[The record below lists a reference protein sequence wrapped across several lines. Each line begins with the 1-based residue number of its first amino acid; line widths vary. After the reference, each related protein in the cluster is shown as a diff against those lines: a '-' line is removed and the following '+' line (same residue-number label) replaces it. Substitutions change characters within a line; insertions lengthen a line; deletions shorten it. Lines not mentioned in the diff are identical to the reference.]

1 MRNRFVLLSCLS
13 AALAAAAPAQTF
25 TLLHVFH
32 GPDGGDPGSA
42 PMVLDG
48 SGTLYSTTAFGGAS
62 GLGTV
67 YKIDVKNNESVL
79 YSFTGGADG
88 EDPFTGVVFGRDGN
102 LYGTA
107 VNGGTN
113 TVGTAFRVK
122 LPGGVFK
129 TIYEFDGVTASEP
142 GALIAGPNA
151 LYGGAAGGAPY
162 YGGVVYRLDQSG
174 VTDLYKSAGG
184 ADGSEPDRLVLDGSG
199 NLYGVA
205 GGGDLTCN
213 APFGCGTIF
222 KIDAGGTYSVLHV
235 FVGPDGEVPQGVL
248 LDRAGNLYGTTAAGG
263 AQNAGTVFR
272 LNPTGQLTTLY
283 TFTGSADGGQPHA
296 GLIRD
301 SAGNFYGTT
310 LAGGIVNS
318 NCFQGCGVAF
328 QLSPAGSTWKE
339 TVLHSFNGTDG
350 QNPQA
355 PLTLDAKG
363 TTLYGTT
370 SGGGD
375 YSCTTING
383 GTSCGVVFKITR

>member
-1 MRNRFVLLSCLS
+1 
-13 AALAAAAPAQTF
+13 
-25 TLLHVFH
+25 
-32 GPDGGDPGSA
+32 
-42 PMVLDG
+42 MVLDG
-48 SGTLYSTTAFGGAS
+48 SGNLYSTTAFGGAS

-67 YKIDVKNNESVL
+67 YKIDAKNNESVL

-88 EDPFTGVVFGRDGN
+88 EDPFAGVVFGRDGN

-129 TIYEFDGVTASEP
+129 TIYEFAGGMGASEP

-151 LYGGAAGGAPY
+151 LYGSAAGGAPFS
-162 YGGVVYRLDQSG
+162 GGVVYRLDQSG
-174 VTDLYKSAGG
+174 ETDLYKFASG
-184 ADGSEPDRLVLDGSG
+184 ADGAGPGPLIRDGSG
-199 NLYGVA
+199 NLYGA
-205 GGGDLTCN
+205 TGTGGDLTCN

-222 KIDAGGTYSVLHV
+222 KIDASGTLSVLHV
-235 FVGPDGEVPQGVL
+235 FVGPDGSGPQGVL
-248 LDRAGNLYGTTAAGG
+248 LDGLGNIYGTTAAGG
-263 AQNAGTVFR
+263 AQDAGTAFR
-272 LNPTGQLTTLY
+272 LSPTGQLTTLY

-328 QLSPAGSTWKE
+328 QLSTAGSTWKE
-339 TVLHSFNGTDG
+339 TVLHRFNGDDG
-350 QNPQA
+350 QSPVA

-370 SGGGD
+370 SRGGD
-375 YSCTTING
+375 YSCTTINA